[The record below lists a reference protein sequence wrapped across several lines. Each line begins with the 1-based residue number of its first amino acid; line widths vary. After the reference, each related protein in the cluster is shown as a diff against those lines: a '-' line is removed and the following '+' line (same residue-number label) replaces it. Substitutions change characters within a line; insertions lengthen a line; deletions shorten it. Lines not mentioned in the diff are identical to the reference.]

1 MRATPDTSSR
11 STIPPRTGKWSGF
24 SARVYSRIGK
34 DISSWFAGLLAIV
47 LFSLLS
53 ACVQDGRFGNVTGGF
68 GSLSTRVK
76 LSGET
81 IIVEGPPGFC
91 VDKQA
96 SEIGTDAA
104 FLLLGN
110 CAVVLPSLK
119 KAEPKVKALLTA
131 TISAPEQGSSSVA
144 EAVQS
149 MDKFFRSENGRTALS
164 RSSDPGTVE
173 VLDTFHKDGIFYLR
187 ARDTS
192 AGIVP
197 GAAPDYWR
205 AYFDLRGQLVSVSVI
220 GFVNSPL
227 EPEVALRTLQEFA
240 FILRGKNS

>member
-1 MRATPDTSSR
+1 MHFDRLAYPLMRVIVGKVSEAMKLGGISGLFFLLALVACVPNGVSENSSR
-11 STIPPRTGKWSGF
+11 VSRGPTTKITISGN
-24 SARVYSRIGK
+24 
-34 DISSWFAGLLAIV
+34 DL
-47 LFSLLS
+47 
-53 ACVQDGRFGNVTGGF
+53 
-68 GSLSTRVK
+68 
-76 LSGET
+76 
-81 IIVEGPPGFC
+81 IIQGPAGFC
-91 VDKQA
+91 VDKKA
-96 SEIGTDAA
+96 SQIGEYSAV
-104 FLLLGN
+104 LLLGN
-110 CAVVLPSLK
+110 CAIVSPSFRK
-119 KAEPKVKALLTA
+119 QEPKIKALLTA
-131 TISAPEQGSSSVA
+131 TISSPEGNIGTVA
-144 EAVQS
+144 DSVQS